1 MGVSDTVWMQHALD
15 LARLAQQQ
23 GEVPVGAVLV
33 SETNE
38 LLGRGW
44 NQVIQSHDPTAHA
57 EIVAIRDAAM
67 HLQQYRLE
75 NTTLYVTLEPCCM
88 CAGALVHARVKRV
101 VFGTRDLNAGAAGS
115 VYHLLQGA
123 RLNHAVQV
131 DEGFLQQDC
140 ALLLTHFFKT
150 KRTRL

>member
-67 HLQQYRLE
+67 HLQQYRL
-75 NTTLYVTLEPCCM
+75 
-88 CAGALVHARVKRV
+88 
-101 VFGTRDLNAGAAGS
+101 
-115 VYHLLQGA
+115 
-123 RLNHAVQV
+123 
-131 DEGFLQQDC
+131 
-140 ALLLTHFFKT
+140 
-150 KRTRL
+150 